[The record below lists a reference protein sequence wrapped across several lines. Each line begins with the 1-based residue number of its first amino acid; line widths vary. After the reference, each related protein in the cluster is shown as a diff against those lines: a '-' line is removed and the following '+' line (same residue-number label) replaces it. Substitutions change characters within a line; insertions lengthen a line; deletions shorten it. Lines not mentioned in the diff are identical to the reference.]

1 MQFNSFPPIVDIHGL
16 SVLLNRQPEVIAAAR
31 CTRPYTLPPA
41 CSIPDTKK
49 PLWIVEDVIQW
60 LRTYEEKPVIK
71 KTKMGAPTKAERV
84 KKRLEAEAAAK
95 LS

>member
-31 CTRPYTLPPA
+31 CTRPHTLPPA

-49 PLWIVEDVIQW
+49 PLWIVQDVIDW
-60 LRTYEEKPVIK
+60 LRTYQEQPVVKKPKI
-71 KTKMGAPTKAERV
+71 GAPTKAVRIKRRMV
-84 KKRLEAEAAAK
+84 KH
-95 LS
+95 